1 MMTLQQT
8 EKLLLTNSQIYEI
21 LMNMKEIILQI
32 LDEMKDSQINIASEH
47 AREHL
52 ADKIMEG
59 LDSYIEKLFSQNV

>member
-1 MMTLQQT
+1 M
-8 EKLLLTNSQIYEI
+8 TNSQIYET

-32 LDEMKDSQINIASEH
+32 LDEMKDSQINIASES
-47 AREHL
+47 AREYL

>member
-1 MMTLQQT
+1 M
-8 EKLLLTNSQIYEI
+8 TNSQIYEI

-32 LDEMKDSQINIASEH
+32 LDEMKDSQINIASES
-47 AREHL
+47 AREYL

>member
-1 MMTLQQT
+1 
-8 EKLLLTNSQIYEI
+8 LTNSQIHEI

-32 LDEMKDSQINIASEH
+32 LDEMKDSQINIASES
-47 AREHL
+47 AREYL

>member
-1 MMTLQQT
+1 
-8 EKLLLTNSQIYEI
+8 
-21 LMNMKEIILQI
+21 MNMKEIILEI

>member
-1 MMTLQQT
+1 
-8 EKLLLTNSQIYEI
+8 
-21 LMNMKEIILQI
+21 MNMKQIILQI
-32 LDEMKDSQINIASEH
+32 LDEMKDSQINIASES

>member
-1 MMTLQQT
+1 
-8 EKLLLTNSQIYEI
+8 LTNSQIYEI

-32 LDEMKDSQINIASEH
+32 LDEMKDSQINIASES
-47 AREHL
+47 AREYL

>member
-1 MMTLQQT
+1 M
-8 EKLLLTNSQIYEI
+8 TNSQIYEI

-32 LDEMKDSQINIASEH
+32 LDEMKDSQINIASES